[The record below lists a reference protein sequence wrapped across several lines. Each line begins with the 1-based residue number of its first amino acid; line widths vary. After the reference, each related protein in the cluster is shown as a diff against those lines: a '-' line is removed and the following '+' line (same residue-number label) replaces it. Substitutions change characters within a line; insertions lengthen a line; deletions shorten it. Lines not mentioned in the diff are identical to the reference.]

1 MCCIFA
7 TVPGCVAF
15 LSHILR
21 ALLNQNKFIMCLIIL
36 YDLVSL
42 VMETNQDKQQKE
54 DKMNNSNAY
63 KYEEIKEHFED
74 FIKDQNKDWIK
85 ENFDDLHHHAFNN
98 DYYIIGTYQAKKW
111 LGDEVFEIINIIKEY
126 ENDNFGEV
134 NTDFSDPEKV
144 VNMYTY
150 IIGED
155 VVNNWKTF
163 DKREVA

>member
-1 MCCIFA
+1 MTNIYKK
-7 TVPGCVAF
+7 TSKTTTKKG
-15 LSHILR
+15 
-21 ALLNQNKFIMCLIIL
+21 
-36 YDLVSL
+36 
-42 VMETNQDKQQKE
+42 ET
-54 DKMNNSNAY
+54 MTNSNAY

-74 FIKDQNKDWIK
+74 FIKDQDQDWIK
-85 ENFDDLHHHAFNN
+85 ENFEDLHCHAFNN

-111 LGDEVFEIINIIKEY
+111 LGNEVFEIINIIKEY

-134 NTDFSDPEKV
+134 NTDFSDPEKI

-163 DKREVA
+163 DKKEVA

>member
-1 MCCIFA
+1 M
-7 TVPGCVAF
+7 P
-15 LSHILR
+15 
-21 ALLNQNKFIMCLIIL
+21 
-36 YDLVSL
+36 
-42 VMETNQDKQQKE
+42 
-54 DKMNNSNAY
+54 NSNAY

-74 FIKDQNKDWIK
+74 FIQDQDKDWIK
-85 ENFDDLHHHAFNN
+85 ENFEDLHHHAFNN

-155 VVNNWKTF
+155 VVNNWKSF
-163 DKREVA
+163 DYKEVA